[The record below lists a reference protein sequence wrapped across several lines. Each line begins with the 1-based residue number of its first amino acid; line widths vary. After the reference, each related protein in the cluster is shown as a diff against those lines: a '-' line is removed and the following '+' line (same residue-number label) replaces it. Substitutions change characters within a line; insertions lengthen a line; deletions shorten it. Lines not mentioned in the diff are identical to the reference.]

1 MNFFSL
7 LFADSIMGSASEDE
21 EDEDPIRP
29 PLNFGSNGPESVG
42 HLGASDL
49 SVQSMSTDSKN
60 GHDDSDQVRF
70 FEVLYT
76 LKF

>member
-1 MNFFSL
+1 
-7 LFADSIMGSASEDE
+7 MGSASEDE

-29 PLNFGSNGPESVG
+29 PLNFSNGPESVG

-60 GHDDSDQVRF
+60 GHDDSDQVTNITRF
-70 FEVLYT
+70 I
-76 LKF
+76 